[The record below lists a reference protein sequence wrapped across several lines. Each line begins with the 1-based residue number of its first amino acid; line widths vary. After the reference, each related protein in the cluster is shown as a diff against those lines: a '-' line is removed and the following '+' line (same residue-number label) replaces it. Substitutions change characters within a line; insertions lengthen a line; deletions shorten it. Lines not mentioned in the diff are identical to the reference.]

1 MTRMSPV
8 TAKFMQPDE
17 TPAEFEKRVHDLAE
31 LRWSEFEGGRMA
43 WHVWGLEGGKAVK
56 PPLVLFHGG
65 YGSWRHWILNVVE
78 LSRRFTVF
86 AADLPGLG
94 DSDPAHHADTAEAI
108 GAIASQGI
116 DQMIPA
122 PQRFD
127 FAGFSFGGII
137 GGQVALL
144 QGERMRTCVI
154 IGSGALGLPFEELDG
169 LMKARAGQSAEEI
182 YAVHRNNLGIVMIAD
197 KAKVDDLAVYVQ
209 DETTRRARAR
219 SGPIPQ
225 GDSLAKALPN
235 IKARVCTVWGGRD
248 GVVGRY
254 LKDRLDLF
262 RRSIPGIQPQV
273 VDGAGHWVLFEA
285 ADRLN
290 LVLADLILGPD
301 GEA

>member
-8 TAKFMQPDE
+8 TAKFMQPGE
-17 TPAEFEKRVHDLAE
+17 TPAAFEKRVHDQAE
-31 LRWSEFEGGRMA
+31 LRWTDFAGGRMA
-43 WHVWGLEGGKAVK
+43 WHVWGLENGQAVK

-94 DSDPAHHADTAEAI
+94 DSDPAHDADTAPAI

-116 DQMIPA
+116 DQLIPA

-144 QGERMRTCVI
+144 QGERMRTCTI

-169 LMKARAGQSAEEI
+169 LMKVKAGQSVEELH
-182 YAVHRNNLGIVMIAD
+182 AVHRNNLGIVMIAT
-197 KAKVDDLAVYVQ
+197 KENVDDLAVYVQ

-219 SGPIPQ
+219 SGPIPL

-235 IKARVCTVWGGRD
+235 IKARVCTIWGGRD

-254 LKDRLDLF
+254 LKDRLELF
-262 RRSIPGIQPQV
+262 RRAVPGIQPHV
-273 VDGAGHWVLFEA
+273 IDGAGHWVIFEA
-285 ADRLN
+285 ADRVNPL
-290 LVLADLILGPD
+290 LVELFLGSD
-301 GEA
+301 GKA

>member
-1 MTRMSPV
+1 MTRISPV

-17 TPAEFEKRVHDLAE
+17 TPAAFEARVHDLAE
-31 LRWSEFEGGRMA
+31 LRWSTFEGGRMA
-43 WHVWGLEGGKAVK
+43 WHVWGLENGEAVK

-65 YGSWRHWILNVVE
+65 YGSWRHWILNVVA

-94 DSDPAHHADTAEAI
+94 DSDPAHHAETAEAI
-108 GAIASQGI
+108 GAIASAGI

-122 PQRFD
+122 PRRFD

-154 IGSGALGLPFEELDG
+154 IGSGGLGLKFVELENLMKVKAGQGPEEL
-169 LMKARAGQSAEEI
+169 Q
-182 YAVHRNNLGIVMIAD
+182 AVHRNNLGIVMIAD
-197 KAKVDDLAVYVQ
+197 EDRVDDLAVYVQ

-219 SGPIPQ
+219 SGPIPY
-225 GDSLAKALPN
+225 GDSLARALPG

-248 GVVGRY
+248 GVVGPY

-262 RRSIPGIQPQV
+262 RRLIPGIEPQV
-273 VDGAGHWVLFEA
+273 VEGAGHWVIYEA
-285 ADRLN
+285 ADRVNPL
-290 LVLADLILGPD
+290 LAALILGPD
-301 GEA
+301 ARS